1 MPPYPVSIPVFLSL
15 PLPLPPRLKCFQSL
29 MNDFDLEAAVE
40 PVADIA
46 VRVAT

>member
-1 MPPYPVSIPVFLSL
+1 MPPYPVSIPVFLS
-15 PLPLPPRLKCFQSL
+15 LPLPPRLKCFQSL